1 MNNSQ
6 KNMSIYK
13 QKQQAVRDRR
23 EMVAGWLLGSV
34 LSIGLLV
41 FMVWHWWRVSQW
53 LELPF

>member
-1 MNNSQ
+1 
-6 KNMSIYK
+6 MSIYK